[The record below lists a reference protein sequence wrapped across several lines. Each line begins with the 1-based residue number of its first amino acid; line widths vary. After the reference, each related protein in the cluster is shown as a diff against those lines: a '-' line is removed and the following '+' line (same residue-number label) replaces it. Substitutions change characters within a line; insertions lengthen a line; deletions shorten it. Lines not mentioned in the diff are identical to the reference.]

1 MRITAKGELPY
12 QTGSLEQIATS
23 QCQSVKRTHI
33 LTETAMQTLTAM
45 HTSGTHDSI
54 LSVEIASTPC
64 KHVMQ

>member
-23 QCQSVKRTHI
+23 QCQSVKRNYI
-33 LTETAMQTLTAM
+33 LTKTAMQPTAM

-54 LSVEIASTPC
+54 LSVEIASPPF